1 GSPAGVRDP
10 SYFARAFKQ
19 FTGCTPSGYRDA
31 CQPAARG
38 AVLELEEASRLELL
52 RPPLRSGLPRA
63 G

>member
-1 GSPAGVRDP
+1 MP
-10 SYFARAFKQ
+10 
-19 FTGCTPSGYRDA
+19 A